1 MLKDR
6 QTSSNANN
14 TKNSYSFSV
23 QANRL
28 AKASSVSCWYIIQTM
43 EVKLILKEKYLQ
55 RRLAFTPTSI
65 ATFNPII
72 YHLELLLQPLTGNH
86 VTHCYF
92 GNTKNGSRASTTLAM
107 DDNFDPITVFNLP
120 KKGLKMV
127 RLNSRSIIS
136 QEEREFET
144 QEALEVYGKNGHDF

>member
-28 AKASSVSCWYIIQTM
+28 AKTSSVSCWYIIQTM
-43 EVKLILKEKYLQ
+43 EVKLILKDKYLQ

-127 RLNSRSIIS
+127 RLNSISIIS

-144 QEALEVYGKNGHDF
+144 QEALEVHGKNGHDF

>member
-86 VTHCYF
+86 ITHCYF

-144 QEALEVYGKNGHDF
+144 QEALEVHGKNGHDF

>member
-1 MLKDR
+1 MLKDS